1 MSSLTQIE
9 WLILNETK
17 DDSENLEQL
26 YRALAFEFS
35 PIHYQSNVPDAYY
48 WRESDPPILL
58 ADIADAVRSLVEKGL
73 LSVRH
78 APSDAPATNDV
89 SYVWRSWFQAS
100 PEGRAWC
107 SAHEARFADTH
118 LTRLKIV

>member
-1 MSSLTQIE
+1 MRSLTKIE
-9 WLILNETK
+9 WLILNETQ

-26 YRALAFEFS
+26 YRALALEFS
-35 PIHYQSNVPDAYY
+35 PTHYQSNAPDAYY

-73 LSVRH
+73 LMVRH
-78 APSDAPATNDV
+78 HPADDSATNDL

-100 PEGRAWC
+100 PEGRGMFQT
-107 SAHEARFADTH
+107 S
-118 LTRLKIV
+118 

>member
-1 MSSLTQIE
+1 MRSLTKIE
-9 WLILNETK
+9 WLILNETQ

-35 PIHYQSNVPDAYY
+35 PIHYQANAPDAYY
-48 WRESDPPILL
+48 WRESAPPILL

-73 LSVRH
+73 LIVRH
-78 APSDAPATNDV
+78 HPADDSAMNDL

-100 PEGRAWC
+100 PEGRGMFQT
-107 SAHEARFADTH
+107 S
-118 LTRLKIV
+118 